1 MHDETDLL
9 AYADLAVKKALAKGA
24 DHVEAWAEQA
34 TEISVTLERNDVN
47 SGSSSQYSGM
57 GLRVIRNRSLGFAS
71 LNTLTPQLIEEAVY
85 DALAITRYTPPLEH
99 NYLPEKRSLTPAEI
113 YDHDSKSFD
122 VADALSMSSELLNIA
137 RSYDSRVLI
146 DFGSFSAT
154 IGSQAICTSEGIQAE
169 EKASVFI
176 WQLLGMAREGNE
188 VGSYA
193 AAFDATTRVKDVS
206 VEETATDFSKKAIH
220 ALGAKKIE
228 SFTGS
233 LILTPL
239 VASSILVGPLIFS
252 SLADNLQK
260 GRSRFSGQLTK
271 QVVDESISLI
281 DDGTIPRA
289 IGSSTFDREGIPHT
303 PLKIIDAGNF
313 IEPLYNSLAANREH
327 KQTSGHAAGSYRS
340 VPAIGPTNLIF
351 AATGERVQKTDQ
363 IIANTKKGVL
373 ITRFS
378 GDVDPVSGYFSGFV
392 KGGYY
397 IANGEIRHPITSV
410 AIQQNLF
417 ESLNRIGS
425 ISHETKR
432 IGSWILPE
440 MIELE
445 QIDFTART
453 EKTYANTSD

>member
-1 MHDETDLL
+1 MHDKTELL
-9 AYADLAVKKALAKGA
+9 AIADFAVKKALAKGA
-24 DHVEAWAEQA
+24 DHVEAWVEQA
-34 TEISVTLERNDVN
+34 TEVSITLERNDVN

-71 LNTLTPQLIEEAVY
+71 LNALTPELIEEAVS
-85 DALAITRYTPPLEH
+85 DALAITRYTPPLKH
-99 NYLPEKRSLTPAEI
+99 NYLPEKRSLTPVKI
-113 YDHDSKSFD
+113 FDPNSKSFG
-122 VADALSMSSELLNIA
+122 VEDALTMSSELLNIA
-137 RSYDSRVLI
+137 RSYDSRVLV

-169 EKASVFI
+169 EKVSVFI

-193 AAFDATTRVKDVS
+193 AAFDATTRLKDVN
-206 VEETATDFSKKAIH
+206 VEETATDFATKAIH

-228 SFTGS
+228 SFAGS

-239 VASSILVGPLIFS
+239 VASSIIVSPLVFS
-252 SLADNLQK
+252 SLADNIQK
-260 GRSRFSGQLTK
+260 GRSQFSGRLGS
-271 QVVDESISLI
+271 QVVSECIDIT

-289 IGSSTFDREGIPHT
+289 IGSSTFDREGTPHT
-303 PLKIIDAGNF
+303 PIKIIDTGNF
-313 IEPLYNSLAANREH
+313 VGSLYNSLAANREE

-340 VPAIGPTNLIF
+340 VPGIGPTNLIF
-351 AATGERVQKTDQ
+351 TGSGERVQKADQ
-363 IIANTKKGVL
+363 IIANTKKGIL

-397 IANGEIRHPITSV
+397 IANGEIRHPIASV

-417 ESLNRIGS
+417 ESLNAIGS
-425 ISHETKR
+425 ISRETKR
-432 IGSWILPE
+432 IGSWTLPE
-440 MIELE
+440 LIEIE
-445 QIDFTART
+445 HVDFTAES
-453 EKTYANTSD
+453 EKAFLNPSD